1 MASITELGQ
10 KVKAKY
16 PGKYDDI
23 PNDELGRK
31 VKAKYPSAYADF
43 SDIPATPS
51 PPKLAGGYLE
61 GPAHYQENFGGDPLN
76 YVSAIPGVPYKI
88 PLGGAIDAFPAM
100 GGAVFSVPTGMLGA
114 AAGGA
119 SMEALRRSLR
129 GLPLE
134 PGPIAWEG
142 AKQGLASVAGT
153 ALGMGA
159 RAVSPMARWAEAAA
173 GTPVGKALSGV
184 GKTMLPLG
192 GLARGGIGGA
202 LAGVALPMA
211 GKAALR
217 GAASPVTEAFL
228 SSEAF
233 QTLMRHSPQVATAVL
248 RKALQEEAA
257 R

>member
-1 MASITELGQ
+1 MIVQGPDGKRIEFPDGTPTEQIKAAMAKHYGGPKSPT
-10 KVKAKY
+10 A
-16 PGKYDDI
+16 P
-23 PNDELGRK
+23 P
-31 VKAKYPSAYADF
+31 
-43 SDIPATPS
+43 
-51 PPKLAGGYLE
+51 PPKLAGGYFE
-61 GPAHYQENFGGDPLN
+61 GPSHYQENFGGDPLN
-76 YVSAIPGVPYKI
+76 YIRLSPFGGLSQTGI
-88 PLGGAIDAFPAM
+88 PLGSAIDAFPAM
-100 GGAVFSVPTGMLGA
+100 GGAVFSVPTGGLGA

-119 SMEALRRSLR
+119 SMETLRRSLR
-129 GLPLE
+129 GMPLE
-134 PGPIAWEG
+134 PVPIAWEG
-142 AKQGLASVAGT
+142 VKQGLASVAGT

-159 RAVSPMARWAEAAA
+159 RAVSPMARFAESAA
-173 GTPVGKALSGV
+173 GTPVGKALSGI

-202 LAGVALPMA
+202 LAGVAIPMA

-233 QTLMRHSPQVATAVL
+233 QTLMRHSPQVATAIL